1 MFLRKISLALVLAA
15 GFVLTTAAEN
25 QNWNWGCLVYCDN
38 AVAEQGGCQCSN
50 GWRTIA
56 SANFDGYV
64 EFDATRSGTYTIYIR
79 WFNHGWTAG
88 CVDVSVDGQF
98 LYTACEYDAEGG
110 DISGNGTGHLW
121 RSNDVELSVGP
132 HEIRFTKHLDGKD
145 FYFYFVDVTLT
156 DANVHGVARTS
167 LWTLQ
172 DDIANIEL
180 TPGPAGADGAQGP
193 QGKAGNDGAAGA
205 AGDTGAAGAAG
216 AAGADGAQGPQGKAG
231 ADGAAG
237 AAAACTPCAD
247 VTDAAVELACK
258 LLGTTPPTS
267 VSDLQEFAQ
276 TIVDTLLISA
286 NICETE
292 CDVGAGIT
300 AAIDAKLNP

>member
-1 MFLRKISLALVLAA
+1 MFARKISLAVVLAA

-38 AVAEQGGCQCSN
+38 AVAEQGGCQCAN

-56 SANFDGYV
+56 SATFDGYV
-64 EFDATRSGTYTIYIR
+64 EFDATRSGTYAIYIR
-79 WFNHGWTAG
+79 WFNHGWSAG

-98 LYTACEYDAEGG
+98 LYTACEYDEEGG
-110 DISGNGTGHLW
+110 DIAGNGTGHLW
-121 RSNDVELSVGP
+121 RSNDVELSIGP

-172 DDIANIEL
+172 DDIANIAL
-180 TPGPAGADGAQGP
+180 TPGPAGADGDQGP

-205 AGDTGAAGAAG
+205 AGDA
-216 AAGADGAQGPQGKAG
+216 GAQGPQGKVG

-237 AAAACTPCAD
+237 AAAPCTPCAD
-247 VTDAAVELACK
+247 VTDAAVALACK
-258 LLGTTPPTS
+258 LVGTNTPTNIS
-267 VSDLQEFAQ
+267 ELQEFAQ
-276 TIVDTLLISA
+276 TIVDNLLISA
-286 NICETE
+286 NICDSDN
-292 CDVGAGIT
+292 CDVAAGIT
-300 AAIDAKLNP
+300 AAINAKLNP